1 MFIKRYLIYLLL
13 ISIPN
18 IVLGQVDVS
27 KIDSKVFYGAYYEDT
42 KIGYFEDNFELT
54 KLGSRDVF
62 TITYKGYLEEQSD
75 DDIFTS
81 NFIYI
86 YNFDMSDR
94 RLFSYSEK
102 HEDKIFDDKKNLIN
116 AEPLEI
122 HTYGTSAKY
131 IGNSKYL
138 VRKTDGNDAE
148 SEIAEMSPLNLD
160 SALAEANAIQN
171 DPLNRNPRLIEVYD
185 LYFDTPKSVSAEVQ
199 IIKEHNYVNRDSV
212 YKHYELETLVEG
224 ISSTSFYDSNG
235 NFLKGNISGIDVKIE
250 PEEIATSLDEDR
262 HLATLSSLTLK
273 EPILNDGYTK
283 HVTLKIYGDK
293 LRKTLIENER
303 QKILKETDEYDLV
316 KFSTNE
322 LLAPNGGQPDEL
334 SEFLISSKKYD
345 LDNVLLREINPIK
358 SSSSLSQKEKIQTLL
373 QFTYEYID
381 YQFTLNISLQ
391 DIILEMKG
399 DCTEYAQLF
408 VALARLN
415 GIPAREVGG
424 LVYNYSDKLPQF
436 SGHAWAEVWMGDGW
450 REVDPGWNEFNID
463 ATHLRLSDSYF
474 TDLGSLNERIELV
487 SYE

>member
-42 KIGYFEDNFELT
+42 KIGYFEDNFKLT
-54 KLGSRDVF
+54 KLGNRDVF

-102 HEDKIFDDKKNLIN
+102 HEDKIFDDKNNLIN

-138 VRKTDGNDAE
+138 VRKTDGNDAD
-148 SEIAEMSPLNLD
+148 SEIVEMSPLNLD

-171 DPLNRNPRLIEVYD
+171 DPSNRKSKNIKVYD
-185 LYFDTPKSVSAEVQ
+185 LYFDPPKSVSAEVQ
-199 IIKEHNYVNRDSV
+199 IVKEHKYVNKNSI
-212 YKHYELETLVEG
+212 YTHYELETLMEG
-224 ISSTSFYDSNG
+224 IRSTSFYDSNG
-235 NFLKGNISGIDVKIE
+235 NFLKGNIGGIDVKIE
-250 PEEIATSLDEDR
+250 PKEIATSLDEDR

-273 EPILNDGYTK
+273 KPILNDGYTK
-283 HVTLKIYGDK
+283 HVTLKVYGDK
-293 LRKTLIENER
+293 LRRSLVENNR
-303 QKILKETDEYDLV
+303 QQILAKTDEYDLV

-322 LLAPNGGQPDEL
+322 FLASKNGRPEKL
-334 SEFLISSKKYD
+334 SEFLKSTKKYD
-345 LDNVLLREINPIK
+345 LDSVLLSEINPIK
-358 SSSSLSQKEKIQTLL
+358 TNSSLSQKEKIQTLL

-424 LVYNYSDKLPQF
+424 LVYNYSDELPQF
-436 SGHAWAEVWMGDGW
+436 SGHAWAEVWMGDDW

-463 ATHLRLSDSYF
+463 ATHIKLADSYF
-474 TDLGSLNERIELV
+474 TDLGSVNERIELV

>member
-13 ISIPN
+13 ISVPH

-54 KLGSRDVF
+54 KLGNRDVF

-86 YNFDMSDR
+86 YNFDMNDR
-94 RLFSYSEK
+94 RFFSYSEK
-102 HEDKIFDDKKNLIN
+102 HEDKIFDDKNNLIN

-138 VRKTDGNDAE
+138 VRKTDGNDADA
-148 SEIAEMSPLNLD
+148 EIAEMSPLNLD

-171 DPLNRNPRLIEVYD
+171 DPSNRKSKIINVYD
-185 LYFDTPKSVSAEVQ
+185 LYFDPPKSVSAEVQ
-199 IIKEHNYVNRDSV
+199 IVKEHKYVNKNSI
-212 YKHYELETLVEG
+212 YTHYELETLMEG
-224 ISSTSFYDSNG
+224 IRSTSFYDSNG
-235 NFLKGNISGIDVKIE
+235 NFLKGNIGGIDVKIE
-250 PEEIATSLDEDR
+250 PKEIATSLDEDR

-273 EPILNDGYTK
+273 KPILNDGYTK
-283 HVTLKIYGDK
+283 HVTLKVYGDK
-293 LRKTLIENER
+293 LRRSLVENNR
-303 QKILKETDEYDLV
+303 QQILAKTDEYDLV

-322 LLAPNGGQPDEL
+322 FLASKNGKPEKL
-334 SEFLISSKKYD
+334 SEFLKSTKKYD
-345 LDNVLLREINPIK
+345 LNSVLLSEINPIK
-358 SSSSLSQKEKIQTLL
+358 TNSSLSQKEKIQTLL

-424 LVYNYSDKLPQF
+424 LVYNYSDELPQF
-436 SGHAWAEVWMGDGW
+436 SGHAWAEVWMGDAW

-463 ATHLRLSDSYF
+463 ATHIKLADSYF
-474 TDLGSLNERIELV
+474 TDLGSVNEQIELV

>member
-1 MFIKRYLIYLLL
+1 M
-13 ISIPN
+13 
-18 IVLGQVDVS
+18 VLGQVDVS

-42 KIGYFEDNFELT
+42 KIGYFEDNFKLT

-102 HEDKIFDDKKNLIN
+102 HEDKIFDDKNNLIN

-171 DPLNRNPRLIEVYD
+171 DPSNRKSKNIKVYD
-185 LYFDTPKSVSAEVQ
+185 LYFDPPKSVSAEVQ
-199 IIKEHNYVNRDSV
+199 IVKEHKYVNKNSI
-212 YKHYELETLVEG
+212 YTHYELETLMEG
-224 ISSTSFYDSNG
+224 IRSTSFYDSNG
-235 NFLKGNISGIDVKIE
+235 NFLKGNIGGIDVKIE
-250 PEEIATSLDEDR
+250 PKEIATSLDEDR

-273 EPILNDGYTK
+273 KPILNDGYTK
-283 HVTLKIYGDK
+283 QVTLKVYGDK
-293 LRKTLIENER
+293 LRRSLVENNR
-303 QKILKETDEYDLV
+303 QQILAKTDEYDLV

-322 LLAPNGGQPDEL
+322 FLASKNGRPEKL
-334 SEFLISSKKYD
+334 SEFLKSTKKYD
-345 LDNVLLREINPIK
+345 LDSVLLSEINPIK
-358 SSSSLSQKEKIQTLL
+358 TNSSLSQKEKIQTLL

-424 LVYNYSDKLPQF
+424 LVYNYSDELPQF
-436 SGHAWAEVWMGDGW
+436 SGHAWAEVWMGDDW

-463 ATHLRLSDSYF
+463 ATHIKLADSYF
-474 TDLGSLNERIELV
+474 TDLGSVNERIELV